1 MLRNILIVLTIAVAA
16 SGAYLFLR
24 GPAEADICTA
34 DEVLQAP
41 SGNDL
46 RLCDVLFEVQP
57 NNDAWVVVRV
67 TDPSLA
73 GGAARADHGDH
84 DWACETWGLPALDK
98 EPRPTRIIVQIME
111 APFQRG
117 EPAPGITQS
126 IEAYSEEN
134 ATCMW
139 ELL

>member
-1 MLRNILIVLTIAVAA
+1 MLRTVLIALTLAVVASAA
-16 SGAYLFLR
+16 FLFLR
-24 GPAEADICTA
+24 GPAEVPICTT

-46 RLCDVLFEVQP
+46 QLCDVVYEIQP

-67 TDPSLA
+67 TDPALA
-73 GGAARADHGDH
+73 ESGTRADHVDH

-98 EPRPTRIIVQIME
+98 EPRPTRIIVQIMA
-111 APFQRG
+111 APFVRG
-117 EPAPGITQS
+117 EPSRGITQS
-126 IEAYSEEN
+126 IEAYSEDD

>member
-1 MLRNILIVLTIAVAA
+1 MLRNVLIVLTLAVAGSA
-16 SGAYLFLR
+16 AFLLLR
-24 GPAEADICTA
+24 GPSTPEICTT

-41 SGNDL
+41 SGHDL
-46 RLCDVLFEVQP
+46 QLCDVAFEVQP
-57 NNDAWVVVRV
+57 NNDAWVIVRV
-67 TDPSLA
+67 VDEALVDS
-73 GGAARADHGDH
+73 ARAGHGDH

-98 EPRPTRIIVQIME
+98 EPRPTRIIVQIMA
-111 APFQRG
+111 APFVRG